1 MPEYL
6 VVDTDLTAIASA
18 IRTKGGTSAG
28 LAFPS
33 EFISAINAIS
43 GGGEDGDNLSYGDK
57 TKPLAGI
64 GQAGYTII

>member
-18 IRTKGGTSAG
+18 IRIKGGTSAG

-43 GGGEDGDNLSYGDK
+43 GGGEDGDDLLYGDK
-57 TKPLAGI
+57 TRPLVGV
-64 GQAGYTII
+64 GQVDYVVI